1 MHSDALAKVTHAHG
15 QEIPAQRATEMK
27 GSPLFG
33 KKKGE
38 KPGEESRTGKLR
50 QSATDLLKNPKVRR
64 EAERL
69 ARDPRVQRKAFDLA
83 KRAAQRF
90 RRK

>member
-1 MHSDALAKVTHAHG
+1 M
-15 QEIPAQRATEMK
+15 
-27 GSPLFG
+27 FG

-38 KPGEESRTGKLR
+38 KPEENHTGKLR

-64 EAERL
+64 EAEKL

-90 RRK
+90 RGK

>member
-1 MHSDALAKVTHAHG
+1 M
-15 QEIPAQRATEMK
+15 
-27 GSPLFG
+27 FG

-38 KPGEESRTGKLR
+38 KLGEESRADKLR
-50 QSATDLLKNPKVRR
+50 QSATDLLKDPRVRR

-69 ARDPRVQRKAFDLA
+69 ARDPRVQRKTFDMA
-83 KRAAQRF
+83 KRAVQRF

>member
-1 MHSDALAKVTHAHG
+1 M
-15 QEIPAQRATEMK
+15 
-27 GSPLFG
+27 FG

-38 KPGEESRTGKLR
+38 KPGKESRAGKLR
-50 QSATDLLKNPKVRR
+50 HSATDLLKDPKVRR

-69 ARDPRVQRKAFDLA
+69 VRDPRVQRKALDLA

>member
-1 MHSDALAKVTHAHG
+1 
-15 QEIPAQRATEMK
+15 
-27 GSPLFG
+27 LFG
-33 KKKGE
+33 KKKGDE
-38 KPGEESRTGKLR
+38 PAEEGRTAKLR

-69 ARDPRVQRKAFDLA
+69 ARDPRVQRKALDLA

>member
-33 KKKGE
+33 RKKGE

>member
-1 MHSDALAKVTHAHG
+1 M
-15 QEIPAQRATEMK
+15 
-27 GSPLFG
+27 FG
-33 KKKGE
+33 NKKGE
-38 KPGEESRTGKLR
+38 KPNEESRTGSLR
-50 QSATDLLKNPKVRR
+50 QSATNLLKNPKVRR

-69 ARDPRVQRKAFDLA
+69 ARDPRVQRKAIDFA

>member
-1 MHSDALAKVTHAHG
+1 MFK
-15 QEIPAQRATEMK
+15 
-27 GSPLFG
+27 

-38 KPGEESRTGKLR
+38 KPEESRAGKLR

-64 EAERL
+64 EAERR
-69 ARDPRVQRKAFDLA
+69 ARDPRLQRKAFEWA

>member
-1 MHSDALAKVTHAHG
+1 M
-15 QEIPAQRATEMK
+15 
-27 GSPLFG
+27 FG
-33 KKKGE
+33 NKKGE
-38 KPGEESRTGKLR
+38 KPAAESRTGKLR

-69 ARDPRVQRKAFDLA
+69 VRDPRVQRKAIDFA

>member
-1 MHSDALAKVTHAHG
+1 
-15 QEIPAQRATEMK
+15 MK
-27 GSPLFG
+27 GVSPLFG

-50 QSATDLLKNPKVRR
+50 QSATDLLKDPKVRR

-69 ARDPRVQRKAFDLA
+69 AKDPRVQRKAFDLA
-83 KRAAQRF
+83 KGAVQRF

>member
-1 MHSDALAKVTHAHG
+1 
-15 QEIPAQRATEMK
+15 
-27 GSPLFG
+27 LFG
-33 KKKGE
+33 KKGEE
-38 KPGEESRTGKLR
+38 KPEEASGFGKLR
-50 QSATDLLKNPKVRR
+50 QRATDLLKDPKVRR

-69 ARDPRVQRKAFDLA
+69 ARDPRVQRKALDLA

>member
-1 MHSDALAKVTHAHG
+1 M
-15 QEIPAQRATEMK
+15 
-27 GSPLFG
+27 FG
-33 KKKGE
+33 KKKGD
-38 KPGEESRTGKLR
+38 KPVEEEGRTAKLR

-69 ARDPRVQRKAFDLA
+69 AKDPRVQRKAFDLA

>member
-1 MHSDALAKVTHAHG
+1 
-15 QEIPAQRATEMK
+15 
-27 GSPLFG
+27 LFG
-33 KKKGE
+33 NKKPE
-38 KPGEESRTGKLR
+38 KPDEESSTGKLR

-69 ARDPRVQRKAFDLA
+69 ARDPRVQRKAIDFA
-83 KRAAQRF
+83 KRAVQRF

>member
-1 MHSDALAKVTHAHG
+1 
-15 QEIPAQRATEMK
+15 
-27 GSPLFG
+27 LFG

-38 KPGEESRTGKLR
+38 KPEENRAVKLR
-50 QSATDLLKNPKVRR
+50 QSAIDLLKNPKVRR

-69 ARDPRVQRKAFDLA
+69 ARDPRVQRKAMELA

>member
-1 MHSDALAKVTHAHG
+1 
-15 QEIPAQRATEMK
+15 
-27 GSPLFG
+27 LFG
-33 KKKGE
+33 KKKGD
-38 KPGEESRTGKLR
+38 KPVEEGRTAKLR

-64 EAERL
+64 EAERI

>member
-1 MHSDALAKVTHAHG
+1 
-15 QEIPAQRATEMK
+15 MK
-27 GSPLFG
+27 GVSPLFG

-38 KPGEESRTGKLR
+38 KPGEESRAGKLR
-50 QSATDLLKNPKVRR
+50 QSATDLLRSPKVRM

-69 ARDPRVQRKAFDLA
+69 ARDPRVQRKAFELA
-83 KRAAQRF
+83 KRAALRL

>member
-1 MHSDALAKVTHAHG
+1 MFGRKKSK
-15 QEIPAQRATEMK
+15 EEE
-27 GSPLFG
+27 GSRFA
-33 KKKGE
+33 
-38 KPGEESRTGKLR
+38 KLR
-50 QSATDLLKNPKVRR
+50 QGAADVLKNPKVRR

-69 ARDPRVQRKAFDLA
+69 ARDPRVQRKAMELA

>member
-1 MHSDALAKVTHAHG
+1 M
-15 QEIPAQRATEMK
+15 
-27 GSPLFG
+27 FG

-38 KPGEESRTGKLR
+38 NPGEESRAGKLR
-50 QSATDLLKNPKVRR
+50 QSATDLLKDPRVRK

-83 KRAAQRF
+83 KRAVQRF

>member
-1 MHSDALAKVTHAHG
+1 
-15 QEIPAQRATEMK
+15 MK
-27 GSPLFG
+27 GTSPLFG

>member
-1 MHSDALAKVTHAHG
+1 M
-15 QEIPAQRATEMK
+15 
-27 GSPLFG
+27 FG
-33 KKKGE
+33 NKEGE
-38 KPGEESRTGKLR
+38 KPDEESRTGSLR
-50 QSATDLLKNPKVRR
+50 QSATNLLKNPKVRR

-69 ARDPRVQRKAFDLA
+69 ARDPRVQRKAIDFA

>member
-1 MHSDALAKVTHAHG
+1 
-15 QEIPAQRATEMK
+15 
-27 GSPLFG
+27 LFR

-38 KPGEESRTGKLR
+38 KPEDKSRASNLR
-50 QSATDLLKNPKVRR
+50 QSAADLLKNPKVRK

-69 ARDPRVQRKAFDLA
+69 ARDPRVQRKAFDLV
-83 KRAAQRF
+83 KRAAQGF

>member
-1 MHSDALAKVTHAHG
+1 
-15 QEIPAQRATEMK
+15 MK
-27 GSPLFG
+27 GGSPLFG

-38 KPGEESRTGKLR
+38 KPEEESRAGKLR
-50 QSATDLLKNPKVRR
+50 QSAIDLLKNPKVRR

>member
-1 MHSDALAKVTHAHG
+1 
-15 QEIPAQRATEMK
+15 
-27 GSPLFG
+27 
-33 KKKGE
+33 
-38 KPGEESRTGKLR
+38 
-50 QSATDLLKNPKVRR
+50 VRR

>member
-1 MHSDALAKVTHAHG
+1 M
-15 QEIPAQRATEMK
+15 
-27 GSPLFG
+27 FG
-33 KKKGE
+33 NKKGE
-38 KPGEESRTGKLR
+38 KPDEESRTGKLH
-50 QSATDLLKNPKVRR
+50 QSATNLLKNPKVRR

-69 ARDPRVQRKAFDLA
+69 ARDPRVQRKAIDFA

>member
-1 MHSDALAKVTHAHG
+1 M
-15 QEIPAQRATEMK
+15 
-27 GSPLFG
+27 FG
-33 KKKGE
+33 NKKRE
-38 KPGEESRTGKLR
+38 KPDGESRTGKLR

-69 ARDPRVQRKAFDLA
+69 ARDPRVQSKAMDFA
-83 KRAAQRF
+83 KRAVQRF

>member
-1 MHSDALAKVTHAHG
+1 M
-15 QEIPAQRATEMK
+15 
-27 GSPLFG
+27 FG
-33 KKKGE
+33 KKKDE
-38 KPGEESRTGKLR
+38 KPEKESRVGKLR
-50 QSATDLLKNPKVRR
+50 QGATDLLKDPRVRR

-69 ARDPRVQRKAFDLA
+69 ARDPRVQRKALDLA

>member
-1 MHSDALAKVTHAHG
+1 
-15 QEIPAQRATEMK
+15 
-27 GSPLFG
+27 LFG
-33 KKKGE
+33 KKKGD
-38 KPGEESRTGKLR
+38 KPVEEGRVAKLG

-69 ARDPRVQRKAFDLA
+69 AKDPRVQRKAFDLA

-90 RRK
+90 RGK

>member
-1 MHSDALAKVTHAHG
+1 
-15 QEIPAQRATEMK
+15 
-27 GSPLFG
+27 LFG
-33 KKKGE
+33 NKKGE
-38 KPGEESRTGKLR
+38 KPDEESRTGKLR
-50 QSATDLLKNPKVRR
+50 QSATNLLKNPKVRR

-69 ARDPRVQRKAFDLA
+69 ARDPRVQRKAIDFA

>member
-1 MHSDALAKVTHAHG
+1 M
-15 QEIPAQRATEMK
+15 
-27 GSPLFG
+27 FG
-33 KKKGE
+33 NKKGE
-38 KPGEESRTGKLR
+38 KPDEESRTGSLR
-50 QSATDLLKNPKVRR
+50 QSATNLLKNPKVRR

-69 ARDPRVQRKAFDLA
+69 ARDPRVQRKAIDFA

>member
-1 MHSDALAKVTHAHG
+1 VFRT
-15 QEIPAQRATEMK
+15 
-27 GSPLFG
+27 
-33 KKKGE
+33 KKGE
-38 KPGEESRTGKLR
+38 EPGKESRAGKLR
-50 QSATDLLKNPKVRR
+50 QSAADLLKDPKVRR

-83 KRAAQRF
+83 KRAVQRF